1 MLVFALD
8 AEEGEQHQEDE
19 KVVHRQRF
27 LYQVAC
33 QEFHRFLMRIAR
45 IEQVDTTTEQ
55 QRYANPYGSHLQCFR
70 HLHLMLAFLTE

>member
-1 MLVFALD
+1 MLVFPLD

-33 QEFHRFLMRIAR
+33 QELHRLLMRIAR
-45 IEQVDTTTEQ
+45 IEQVDTAAE
-55 QRYANPYGSHLQCFR
+55 H
-70 HLHLMLAFLTE
+70 